1 MKRFDGKVAIVTGAG
16 QGLGAQYAKDFAAD
30 GAQVIAVDMNPETLK
45 NVKADIE
52 GNGGKVDTYVLDI
65 TDYDGVVATVD
76 EVAAKYGSVDIL
88 INNAA
93 VHRAIEVA
101 DTSKADWDLQINVDL
116 NGSFYCTRA
125 VLPYMKEKK
134 YGKIINISS
143 ASAKVFFPG
152 FGAYAAAKGGLVS
165 FTKTLSEEVKFENI
179 NVNAVYL
186 GMINTEYT
194 RARMA
199 EHESVT
205 IPLEEMMQPPEV
217 SKVITWLAS
226 DDAAPIKGAAIDVF
240 GNHY

>member
-30 GAQVIAVDMNPETLK
+30 GAQVIAIDMNPDTLK

-52 GNGGKVDTYVLDI
+52 GAGGKVDTYVLDI
-65 TDYDGVVATVD
+65 TDYDGVVAIVD
-76 EVAAKYGSVDIL
+76 GVAAKYGSVDIL

-101 DTSKADWDLQINVDL
+101 NTSKADWDLQINVDL

>member
-30 GAQVIAVDMNPETLK
+30 GAQVIAIDMNPDTLK

-52 GNGGKVDTYVLDI
+52 GAGGKVDTYVLDI
-65 TDYDGVVATVD
+65 TDYDGVVAIVD
-76 EVAAKYGSVDIL
+76 GVAAKYGSVDIL

-101 DTSKADWDLQINVDL
+101 ETSKADWDLQINVDL

-125 VLPYMKEKK
+125 VLPYMKENK

>member
-1 MKRFDGKVAIVTGAG
+1 MKRFDGKVAIITGAG

-30 GAQVIAVDMNPETLK
+30 GAQVIAVDMNPDTLK
-45 NVKADIE
+45 DVATDIE
-52 GNGGKVDTYVLDI
+52 GNGGKVATYVLDI

-76 EVAAKYGSVDIL
+76 EVVEKYGSVDIL

-116 NGSFYCTRA
+116 NGTFYCTRA

-143 ASAKVFFPG
+143 ASAKVYFPG
-152 FGAYAAAKGGLVS
+152 FGAYAAAKGGVVS
-165 FTKTLSEEVKFENI
+165 FTQTLSEEVKFENI

-199 EHESVT
+199 EHASVT
-205 IPLEEMMQPPEV
+205 IPLEDMMQPPEV

-226 DDAAPIKGAAIDVF
+226 DDASPIKGAAIDVF

>member
-45 NVKADIE
+45 NVKAEIE

-101 DTSKADWDLQINVDL
+101 ETSKADWDLQINVDL

-165 FTKTLSEEVKFENI
+165 FTKTLSEEVKYENI

-194 RARMA
+194 RARMS
-199 EHESVT
+199 EHASVT